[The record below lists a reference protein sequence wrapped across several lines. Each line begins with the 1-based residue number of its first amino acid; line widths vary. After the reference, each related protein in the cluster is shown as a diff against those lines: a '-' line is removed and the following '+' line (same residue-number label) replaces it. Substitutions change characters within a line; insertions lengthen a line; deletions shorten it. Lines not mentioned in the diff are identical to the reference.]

1 MLKMFKLFF
10 KKYPKKIRP
19 KISVL
24 FLINYY
30 YSTDSDVAATASTI

>member
-30 YSTDSDVAATASTI
+30 STDSDVAATASTI